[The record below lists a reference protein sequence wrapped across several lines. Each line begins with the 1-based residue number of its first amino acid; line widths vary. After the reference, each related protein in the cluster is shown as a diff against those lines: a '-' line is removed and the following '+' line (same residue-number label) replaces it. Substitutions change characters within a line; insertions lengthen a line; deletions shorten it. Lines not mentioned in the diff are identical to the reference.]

1 MNVIVTGSSK
11 GIGKAVAAAFAAE
24 GHHLFLCARNENEL
38 QRTASDL
45 EKLFPASV
53 IHYKAADLSL
63 LTNIVAFADF
73 CLQYGSP
80 DILVNNA
87 GVYFPGGCLDDKDE
101 LEPMLKANLYSAY
114 YLTRRIAPEM
124 IKRKSGHIFNV
135 SSIAALAA
143 YDGGGC
149 YSISKFAMNGFSQ
162 NLRHELK
169 PHNIKVTTIF
179 PGAVFTDSWK
189 GFDNTGGRI
198 MEASD
203 IAKMIVACSKL
214 SLQAVVEEIVLR
226 PQLGDL

>member
-1 MNVIVTGSSK
+1 MNVIITGSSK
-11 GIGKAVAAAFAAE
+11 GIGKAIAAAFAAE
-24 GHHLFLCARNENEL
+24 GHQLFLCARNENEL
-38 QRTASDL
+38 QLTAEEL
-45 EKLFPASV
+45 QKQFPIAG
-53 IHYKAADLSL
+53 IHYKISDLSVD
-63 LTNIVAFADF
+63 TDINAFADF
-73 CLQYGSP
+73 CLLHGKP

-87 GVYFPGGCLDDKDE
+87 GMYFPGGCLDDKDE

-124 IKRKSGHIFNV
+124 VKNKSGHIFNI
-135 SSIAALAA
+135 SSIAALSA

-169 PHNIKVTTIF
+169 PHHIKVTTLF

-189 GFDNTGGRI
+189 GFDNSNGRI

-203 IAKMIVACSKL
+203 IAQMILACSKL
-214 SLQAVVEEIVLR
+214 SPQAVVEEIVLR

>member
-24 GHHLFLCARNENEL
+24 GHHVILCARNEHEL
-38 QRTASDL
+38 QRTAKEL
-45 EKLFPASV
+45 QNQFPSST
-53 IHYKAADLSL
+53 IHYKSTDLSI
-63 LTNIVAFADF
+63 TNDIKEFADF
-73 CLQYGSP
+73 CLQHGVP

-87 GVYFPGGCLDDKDE
+87 GMYFPGGCLDDKDE
-101 LEPMLKANLYSAY
+101 LEPMLKANLFSAY
-114 YLTRRIAPEM
+114 HLTRLIAPEM
-124 IKRKSGHIFNV
+124 IKQKSGHIFNV
-135 SSIAALAA
+135 SSIAALSA

-162 NLRHELK
+162 NLRYELK
-169 PHNIKVTTIF
+169 PHHIKVTTLF

-189 GFDNTGGRI
+189 GFDNSAGRI

-203 IAKMIVACSKL
+203 IAQMIIACSKI
-214 SLQAVVEEIVLR
+214 SPQAVVEEIILR